1 MTSPYTSAT
10 ERGSTPL
17 AAGAPNGTS
26 HGRHVH
32 CERDLE
38 QYIAA
43 GYALTPVAVDGKHP
57 IFTEWTTR
65 DVPLDEL
72 RALFA
77 KQPYNIGGRLG
88 ETSGDLVDIDLDSP
102 EALAIV
108 DRFLPSTPAMF
119 GRASK
124 PRSHRL
130 YRAPVTTDTF
140 EDPAPDDGDNG
151 MLVEL
156 RSTRTQTV
164 LPGSIHVSG
173 EPITWSDWDGP
184 GIPEAPSVDGSV
196 LRRAVALLAASA
208 LLGRHYPSKGSRHE
222 FELGLAGGLLRAG
235 VRQDDVIAVLDAVAV
250 ASGFTSDATATA
262 KVLDTKRTLDAGEL
276 VTGWP
281 TVIDSLGGDDAA
293 KKIVTRVIKWLAV
306 SSKAIRLSRDDFY
319 AYLPSHKYIF
329 RPTGALWE
337 ISGINGNLAAITDGF
352 DVDGNPVRWK
362 PSSWLDTHR
371 PVHQLTWL
379 PGGPEVL
386 ENVIVEEAG
395 MIEHA
400 GARAYNTYRAP
411 QPMDGDRSRAG
422 PWLDLIERLY
432 PDERDHLVAW
442 FAQRVQRPDE
452 KINHALV
459 LGGAQG
465 IGKDTILEG
474 VVRAIGPANCGEAT
488 PSNIAERFNEYLEN
502 VLLRVS
508 EARDLGEAN
517 RYGFYERTK
526 PLTASPPET
535 LRIDQK
541 YVGAYRILNLVG
553 VVFTTNNRTTGLYL
567 PPDDR
572 RHFVAW
578 SEIRPEDFDEGFFT
592 RFYQWY
598 EDEGFG
604 HVRAYLEGYDL
615 SSFNP
620 KAPPK
625 KTEAFWAMVDANS
638 SPEEGAL
645 GDVLDALGSR
655 ESDGS
660 STRPLAI
667 TIGMITDKA
676 RVLSTSTGDGI
687 YPDDD
692 VDDYW
697 KLVQTL
703 IDKKTSR
710 RVPHMLEAVN
720 YVGVRSPG
728 TKDGRWVIGKRR
740 QTVYA
745 STELAVRDRIRVAGE
760 LAGDEYAT
768 RDT

>member
-1 MTSPYTSAT
+1 LVQSHYTAQADQS
-10 ERGSTPL
+10 
-17 AAGAPNGTS
+17 GAPLSGPSSNGS
-26 HGRHVH
+26 SNGASPNGRHIH
-32 CERDLE
+32 LE
-38 QYIAA
+38 HELQQYIDA
-43 GYALTPVAVDGKHP
+43 GYALTPIAPGEKSP
-57 IFTEWTTR
+57 IFKDWPHQ
-65 DVPLDEL
+65 DFSLDEL
-72 RALFA
+72 RLLFA
-77 KQPYNIGGRLG
+77 KQPYNIGVRLG
-88 ETSGDLVDIDLDSP
+88 DASGNLVDVDLDSP
-102 EALAIV
+102 EALAIA
-108 DRFLPSTPAMF
+108 DRFLPPTPAVF

-124 PRSHRL
+124 SRSHRL
-130 YRAPVTTDTF
+130 YRVPLATDKF

-156 RSTRTQTV
+156 RSNRTQTV
-164 LPGSIHVSG
+164 LPGSTHVSG
-173 EPITWSDWDGP
+173 EPINWSDWDGP
-184 GIPEAPSVDGSV
+184 GIPAAARTDNAG
-196 LRRAVALLAASA
+196 LQRAVALLAAST
-208 LLGRHYPSKGSRHE
+208 LLARHYPAKGSRHD

-235 VRQDDVIAVLDAVAV
+235 VQQDDVIAVLDSVAI
-250 ASGFTSDATATA
+250 AAGIGSDSSATA
-262 KVLDTKRTLDAGEL
+262 KVLDTRRKLDTGEL

-281 TVIDSLGGDDAA
+281 TVIDSLGGTDTA
-293 KKIVTRVIKWLAV
+293 KKVITRIIKWLAV
-306 SSKAIRLSRDDFY
+306 SSKAIRLSRDDFH

-337 ISGINGNLAAITDGF
+337 ISGVNGNLNLITDGF
-352 DVDGNPVRWK
+352 DADGDPVKWK

-379 PGGPEVL
+379 PGGPEIL

-395 MIEHA
+395 MIEHT
-400 GARAYNTYRAP
+400 GARAYNKYKAP
-411 QPMDGDRSRAG
+411 QPMDGDPAKAG
-422 PWLDLIERLY
+422 RWLDLIERLY

-442 FAQRVQRPDE
+442 FAHRVQRPGE
-452 KINHALV
+452 KVNHALV
-459 LGGAQG
+459 LGGTQG

-474 VVRAIGPANCGEAT
+474 VVRAVGPANCGEAT

-526 PLTASPPET
+526 SLTASPPET

-541 YVGAYRILNLVG
+541 YVGAYRILNLVS

-572 RHFVAW
+572 RHFVVW
-578 SEIRPEDFDEGFFT
+578 SEVRPEEFDEDFFAQ
-592 RFYQWY
+592 FYQWY

-615 SSFNP
+615 SGFNP

-645 GDVLDALGSR
+645 GDVLDALGKR
-655 ESDGS
+655 GPDGS
-660 STRPLAI
+660 VIRPPAI
-667 TIGMITDKA
+667 TVGMVIDRA
-676 RVLSTSTGDGI
+676 RALSKSTNDGI
-687 YPDDD
+687 YGGDD
-692 VDDYW
+692 VDDFW
-697 KLVQTL
+697 TLSQTL
-703 IDKKTSR
+703 VDKKTSR
-710 RVPHMLEAVN
+710 RVPHMLEAVG

-728 TKDGRWVIGKRR
+728 TKDGRWVIDSRR

-745 STELAVRDRIRVAGE
+745 STELAVRDRIRAAGE
-760 LAGDEYAT
+760 LAGDE
-768 RDT
+768 